1 MKQEKMNQL
10 DKKIHEYL
18 RKTSENLYVESE
30 YLKIKWYCG
39 WCESFIPVDDIEEK
53 RYKTIP
59 KSKST
64 LSMMQRDNFF
74 ICCLKFVDKFEKI
87 KSLKLERE

>member
-1 MKQEKMNQL
+1 MKQEEMNQL
-10 DKKIHEYL
+10 DKKIKDYIS
-18 RKTSENLYVESE
+18 KKSELIFE
-30 YLKIKWYCG
+30 WWCD
-39 WCESFIPVDDIEEK
+39 WCESFIPIDDIEQK

-64 LSMMQRDNFF
+64 LSMIQDDNFF
-74 ICCLKFVDKFEKI
+74 ICCLKCVDKFEKI